1 MRPVKNYAEATATS
15 FNAAERLP
23 VGGYVL
29 KILDVKEENYT
40 WGDVI
45 VLRFDIAGGEH
56 KDFFQKQYDNM
67 SDEYK
72 KWKGTYRLNV
82 PTPRSD
88 SEEDQKKYKRALG
101 FFKAQIEALNQ
112 SNNINIDCSREWDV
126 KILKGKIIGAVFGN
140 KEWEYDGKTGW
151 FTNCD
156 HLVSVAD
163 IRVGKFTIPKDKP
176 LKNKSSVSTSTG
188 TVPGGLDDFEEVDG
202 EQPVPF

>member
-1 MRPVKNYAEATATS
+1 MRPVQGYKEATATN

-23 VGGYVL
+23 VGGYIL

-45 VLRFDIAGGEH
+45 VLRFDIAEGDH
-56 KDFFQKQYDNM
+56 KGFFQKQYDNM

-82 PTPRSD
+82 PSPRSD
-88 SEEDQKKYKRALG
+88 SEDDQKKYKRALG
-101 FFKAQIEALNQ
+101 FFKAQIEAINQ

-126 KILKGKIIGAVFGN
+126 RVLKGKFVGAVFGN
-140 KEWEYDGKTGW
+140 KEWERGW

-156 HLVSVAD
+156 HLVSVQD
-163 IRVGKFTIPKDKP
+163 IREEKFTIPKDKP
-176 LKNKSSVSTSTG
+176 LKNKSESTAFDSAAPSG
-188 TVPGGLDDFEEVDG
+188 SMADFDETET
-202 EQPVPF
+202 ESPVPF